1 MLQKIALK
9 IHQNTT
15 NYCFVYLLSVSIR
28 SSLVLIKLSDSDRDR
43 NVNKVRLVVFWW
55 TFNMKRSPTKWICL
69 LML

>member
-43 NVNKVRLVVFWW
+43 NVNKVRLVVF
-55 TFNMKRSPTKWICL
+55 
-69 LML
+69 